1 MNARGDSEVASL
13 VFMLFCVINNYKC
26 LFRMRF
32 LIGRTISS
40 CQIDGWNMIKSGNNS
55 NRPASISKIN
65 THLDKSVKC
74 AKFCVGPT
82 MDKPGPM
89 LFIVAITE
97 VKLVTKSF
105 SSNATIRIE
114 KIKSAAKVIK

>member
-1 MNARGDSEVASL
+1 MNTRGDSEVASL

-55 NRPASISKIN
+55 NRPASILKIN
-65 THLDKSVKC
+65 THFDKSVKC

-82 MDKPGPM
+82 RDNPGPI
-89 LFIVAITE
+89 LFMVAITE
-97 VKLVTKSF
+97 VKFVTKSF
-105 SSNATIRIE
+105 SSNAMIKIE
-114 KIKSAAKVIK
+114 RMNIAANVRK